1 MHTIYVVE
9 DDESIRELVG
19 VALTGFGYRVEEF
32 SDAEG
37 ALEKMTGQRPEL
49 IIMDLMLPGM
59 DGLAAIRQMKEKE
72 TVRKIPVLV
81 LTAKDKETD
90 KVRTLDAGADDYMVK
105 PFGILELGARVKAL
119 LRRAGGEGENRT
131 EEIITEGVLTIHV
144 KARQVKIEEEPVN
157 LTFKEYELLLYMVE
171 RKERVIDR
179 EELLLNLWGCAGVE
193 TRTLDIHVRT
203 LRQKLGEYG
212 KRYIHTVR
220 KVGYEF
226 CAK

>member
-1 MHTIYVVE
+1 MQMIYVIE

-19 VALTGFGYRVEEF
+19 VALNGFGYQVEGFE
-32 SDAEG
+32 DAEK
-37 ALEKMTGQRPEL
+37 AFARMAVSLPSMF
-49 IIMDLMLPGM
+49 IVDLMLPGM
-59 DGLAAIRQMKEKE
+59 DGLSVISQLREKE
-72 TVRKIPVLV
+72 ATQRIPIMV
-81 LTAKDKETD
+81 LTAKDSETD
-90 KVRTLDAGADDYMVK
+90 KVKTFNAGADDYMVK

-119 LRRAGGEGENRT
+119 LRRTNNGKKIEANEIIEEGE
-131 EEIITEGVLTIHV
+131 LTIHV
-144 KARQVKIEEEPVN
+144 NSRQVFVEKKPVS

-171 RKERVIDR
+171 RKDRVIDR
-179 EELLLNLWGCAGVE
+179 DELLLKLWGCAGVE

-226 CAK
+226 CTR

>member
-1 MHTIYVVE
+1 MQMIYVIE

-19 VALTGFGYRVEEF
+19 VALTGFGYQVEGFE
-32 SDAEG
+32 DAEK
-37 ALEKMTGQRPEL
+37 ALARMAVQPPDL
-49 IIMDLMLPGM
+49 FIVDLMLPGM
-59 DGLAAIRQMKEKE
+59 DGLTVISHLREKE
-72 TVRKIPVLV
+72 VTQRIPVMV
-81 LTAKDKETD
+81 LTAKGSETD
-90 KVRTLDAGADDYMVK
+90 KVKTFNAGADDYMVK

-119 LRRAGGEGENRT
+119 LRRSVNDNQKNSGD
-131 EEIITEGVLTIHV
+131 
-144 KARQVKIEEEPVN
+144 KIEEGELTIWLNSRQVFVEKQLVN

-171 RKERVIDR
+171 RKDRVVDR
-179 EELLLNLWGCAGVE
+179 EELLLKIWGCAGVE

-226 CAK
+226 CTK